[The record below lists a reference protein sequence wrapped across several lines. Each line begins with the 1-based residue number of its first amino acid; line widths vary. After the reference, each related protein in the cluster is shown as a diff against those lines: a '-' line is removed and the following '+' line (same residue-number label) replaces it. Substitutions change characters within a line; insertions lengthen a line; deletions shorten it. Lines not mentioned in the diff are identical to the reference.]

1 MKTQTEPIDFQQDIM
16 VNIQLFDGRYEIN
29 QELIPVVQQAAQAL
43 GISDIENL
51 VDIPEETFFAVFT
64 PMMNNHYGLEG

>member
-16 VNIQLFDGRYEIN
+16 INIQLFDGRYEIN

-43 GISDIENL
+43 GIFGIENL

-64 PMMNNHYGLEG
+64 PMMNKHYGLEG